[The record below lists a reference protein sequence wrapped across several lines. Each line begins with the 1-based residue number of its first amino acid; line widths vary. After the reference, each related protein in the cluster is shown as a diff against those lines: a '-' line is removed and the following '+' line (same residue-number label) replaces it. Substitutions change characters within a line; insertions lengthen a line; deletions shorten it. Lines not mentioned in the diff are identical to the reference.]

1 MIEVRA
7 INSEE
12 EILSTSIAELKLLL
26 NELCKDYYEHY
37 QNNEAIML
45 ISQRTDELISE
56 YMRLKK

>member
-1 MIEVRA
+1 MNDEKA

-12 EILSTSIAELKLLL
+12 VILSTCITELKLLL
-26 NELCKDYYEHY
+26 DGLCKDYNEYH
-37 QNNEAIML
+37 QNDEALML